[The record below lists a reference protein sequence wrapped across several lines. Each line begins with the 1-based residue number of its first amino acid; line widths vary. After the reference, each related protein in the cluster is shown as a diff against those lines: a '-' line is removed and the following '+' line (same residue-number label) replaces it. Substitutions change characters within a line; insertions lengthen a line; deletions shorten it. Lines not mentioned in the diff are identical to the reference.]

1 MGVGAGAGGDDGTG
15 NGESALVGTRGD
27 VGVNGDAN
35 ASEGWWRSVGEFAK
49 TNDLVSN
56 ILHTFGREH
65 PHCSG
70 VDVPA
75 ILSFVAFAP
84 AKKPC
89 MKSALIPSC
98 PMSLTTSPSLSNPF
112 P

>member
-1 MGVGAGAGGDDGTG
+1 M
-15 NGESALVGTRGD
+15 ELVMAR
-27 VGVNGDAN
+27 VLLLAH
-35 ASEGWWRSVGEFAK
+35 EGM
-49 TNDLVSN
+49 LVSTAMQTQARVGGEVLAN
-56 ILHTFGREH
+56 SLKPMTWSAPYCTPSDGEH